1 MIGTIA
7 SLSMGVADFPI
18 EIFRKAKTGTEAIK
32 ARSNTMKE
40 NSTGDKSPP
49 RDSRSSSEVEL
60 SKQGTLSP
68 TSPSG
73 TMSPRAPSSIAA
85 LSKTSYEST
94 GRSSTELGSIG
105 SSSTNPTTISFDN
118 GSINSAS
125 TKPPTVRG
133 SSLKEALRGTVQRA
147 RSLSRDRGSTS
158 RSDSRDP
165 SLRTSGTESPG
176 RHSRKDSN
184 SVFDPSKMTI
194 DNAGRATKGI
204 GRIVSAG
211 MKSPMDFTLGIA
223 RGFHNAPKL
232 YGDDTVRPQ
241 EKVTDFQSGLKAA
254 GKVSF
259 QPADAL
265 KLELMQCRNLVTVFT
280 MELQDL

>member
-18 EIFRKAKTGTEAIK
+18 EIFRKAKTGTEAMK

-40 NSTGDKSPP
+40 NSTDD

-60 SKQGTLSP
+60 NKQGTFSP
-68 TSPSG
+68 TSATSG
-73 TMSPRAPSSIAA
+73 TMSPRAPSSIAGF
-85 LSKTSYEST
+85 SKTSYEST

-105 SSSTNPTTISFDN
+105 SSSTNPTTISFDD
-118 GSINSAS
+118 GSTNSAS
-125 TKPPTVRG
+125 TKPAPVRG

-165 SLRTSGTESPG
+165 SLRTTGTESPG

-184 SVFDPSKMTI
+184 TVFDPSKMTI

-254 GKVSF
+254 GKVI
-259 QPADAL
+259 
-265 KLELMQCRNLVTVFT
+265 CLVTGC
-280 MELQDL
+280 